1 MIWVTPRC
9 PREMTSFITGVPAI
23 RSRIRLPCG
32 SGGAARY
39 DPDGRKGTNRL
50 AALIVGGPF
59 DLRDPL
65 RSGPRRRQFDHFALD
80 VEHIAVSHRH
90 HPAQFVDAARRCD
103 RAPAH
108 SMRAKNR
115 RVCAGDFPSCSN
127 ASNSLSGTTGC
138 SSGEGSRRRKRTW
151 AVETSVHCRNNPR
164 QTMISLSTDIS
175 GPVLDQL

>member
-1 MIWVTPRC
+1 MKLCDLGHPSL
-9 PREMTSFITGVPAI
+9 PREMTSLITGVPAI

-115 RVCAGDFPSCSN
+115 RVCAGDFPLADNGTRGKHRVQTHQTVCQEPP
-127 ASNSLSGTTGC
+127 AAQAAKAAAGGRGLGRWRHLFIAGTTLD
-138 SSGEGSRRRKRTW
+138 RR
-151 AVETSVHCRNNPR
+151 
-164 QTMISLSTDIS
+164 
-175 GPVLDQL
+175 